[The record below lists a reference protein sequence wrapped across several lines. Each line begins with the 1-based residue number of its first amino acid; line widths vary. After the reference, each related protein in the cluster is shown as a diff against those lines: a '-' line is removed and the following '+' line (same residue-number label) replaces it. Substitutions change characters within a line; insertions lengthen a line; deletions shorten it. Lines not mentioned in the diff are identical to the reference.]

1 MAGYLSP
8 ASTRLAVR
16 TEESQTALV
25 ISQIALVVQT
35 ALVSQIALVAQTAL
49 VSQIALVAQIAL
61 VVTQIALVVSES
73 SSSIRQL

>member
-35 ALVSQIALVAQTAL
+35 ALVSQIALVAQ
-49 VSQIALVAQIAL
+49 IAL